1 MIKKLKLLL
10 LVFTASLSTA
20 FAQDVRYSPAWFG
33 PNANP
38 VPEFSSAIIPATT
51 QLRVM
56 GDVYFGGGDN
66 TQNAYIDLE
75 MPLLSERVSVRVW
88 TALLE
93 RYEVSE
99 AVATERGM
107 AAPYSGNAMGD
118 FYVQTRISLLKE
130 SRYQP
135 AMVLNLTMKTASGT
149 QFKYRRYFDTPGYY
163 FSVDM
168 GKSFQLPTTRLLN
181 IRLGAQLGFMSWETS
196 GSRQNDA
203 PMYGLKA
210 SLFNP
215 QWQID
220 NTLSGYWGWMHTHP
234 NYGADYGDTPLVYAL
249 KITRNTYKLNYFIQY
264 QYGIKDY
271 PYHQIRVGMQI
282 PLPRLTPDFK

>member
-1 MIKKLKLLL
+1 MIKKINLAILA
-10 LVFTASLSTA
+10 VFVAMSMA
-20 FAQDVRYSPAWFG
+20 HGQDVRYSTAWFG

-38 VPEFSSAIIPATT
+38 VPEFTSAIIPITT
-51 QLRVM
+51 QLSVM

-75 MPLLSERVSVRVW
+75 MPLLPGRVSVRVW

-93 RYEVSE
+93 HYDVSE
-99 AVATERGM
+99 PVAIGRGM
-107 AAPYSGNAMGD
+107 LAPYKGNAMGD

-130 SRYQP
+130 TLYRP

-163 FSVDM
+163 FSLDM
-168 GKSFQLPTTRLLN
+168 GKSFQVHNMHLQK
-181 IRLGAQLGFMSWETS
+181 IRVGAQLGFMSWETS

-203 PMYGLKA
+203 PMYGLKVSA
-210 SLFNP
+210 INP
-215 QWQID
+215 RWQID

-234 NYGADYGDTPLVYAL
+234 DYGADYGDAPLLYAL
-249 KITRNTYKLNYFIQY
+249 KITRNTYKFNYFIQY

-271 PYHQIRVGMQI
+271 PYQQVRVGMQI